1 MDKEQGA
8 YMPPKDGKELL
19 DIIDNLNEFAEKL
32 LSRIADESDEGCKQL
47 VHVLESARARY
58 NKPIESWLKGWFY
71 QFTRKRGQEIDMAIK
86 GMEAFPDAYTR
97 LQEFKLLV
105 GKGEWEHGSF
115 NYYLFDELIKSV
127 PGYKPLES
135 ELVHPII
142 LKLRQKINKRIDEFM
157 SQYLATQKLIE
168 ARKQELLQTHQSAQK
183 FIDNVSMTNNLE
195 AAKKSAKENKGVIQF
210 CLIFESGIWKLSWV
224 DATGKVYALEPGEEL
239 IQILIDAKIKD
250 IVKDIDNLSALHLKQ
265 LKQECV
271 KAREMLLGRVQL
283 LINPKDPRTQ
293 AELTN
298 DVLKENGTSAT
309 FVLRGKPN
317 EYSLWWIN
325 TLGFAHEISLE
336 SYASMKTWLNDQGH
350 PLKEEHIPQLKTYL
364 LNVNTIKSIDVK
376 EDMKEFKAQ
385 LQECLAAGPKSKIPP
400 ASGAIKTTNA
410 KKLDL
415 RLFGDVERC
424 LRSQLS
430 ERQEEKAAIQEPG
443 KINLNKYENIAT
455 LFGNR
460 AKNMEQHEGQQSKL
474 NDSLSIR
481 SI

>member
-1 MDKEQGA
+1 
-8 YMPPKDGKELL
+8 MPPKDGKELL

-168 ARKQELLQTHQSAQK
+168 ARKQELLQTHQSAHK
-183 FIDNVSMTNNLE
+183 FIDNVSITNDLE
-195 AAKKSAKENKGVIQF
+195 AAKKTAKENKSVIQF
-210 CLIFESGIWKLSWV
+210 CLIFESNIWKLSWI

-239 IQILIDAKIKD
+239 IQILIDGKIKD
-250 IVKDIDNLSALHLKQ
+250 IVKDNNLSALHLKH
-265 LKQECV
+265 LKQECI

-283 LINPKDPRTQ
+283 LINPKDLRTQ
-293 AELTN
+293 VELTN
-298 DVLKENGTSAT
+298 DMLKENGTSAT

-325 TLGFAHEISLE
+325 TLGLAHEISLE
-336 SYASMKTWLNDQGH
+336 SYASMKTWLNDQSH
-350 PLKEEHIPQLKTYL
+350 PLKEEHISQLKTYL
-364 LNVNTIKSIDVK
+364 LSVNTIKSIDVK

-385 LQECLAAGPKSKIPP
+385 LQECLAAGPKSKKISPVSS
-400 ASGAIKTTNA
+400 ASKTTNA

-424 LRSQLS
+424 LKNQLT
-430 ERQEEKAAIQEPG
+430 ERQEERVATQEPG
-443 KINLNKYENIAT
+443 KINLDKYENIAT

-460 AKNMEQHEGQQSKL
+460 AKNMEQHEGQPSKP
-474 NDSLSIR
+474 NDNPYIR

>member
-1 MDKEQGA
+1 
-8 YMPPKDGKELL
+8 MPPKDGKELL
-19 DIIDNLNEFAEKL
+19 DIVDNLNEFAEKL

-183 FIDNVSMTNNLE
+183 FIDNVSIINDLE
-195 AAKKSAKENKGVIQF
+195 AAKKSAKENKGIIQF
-210 CLIFESGIWKLSWV
+210 CLIFESDIWKLSWV

-239 IQILIDAKIKD
+239 IQILIDGKIKD

-336 SYASMKTWLNDQGH
+336 PYASMKHG
-350 PLKEEHIPQLKTYL
+350 
-364 LNVNTIKSIDVK
+364 
-376 EDMKEFKAQ
+376 
-385 LQECLAAGPKSKIPP
+385 
-400 ASGAIKTTNA
+400 
-410 KKLDL
+410 
-415 RLFGDVERC
+415 
-424 LRSQLS
+424 
-430 ERQEEKAAIQEPG
+430 
-443 KINLNKYENIAT
+443 
-455 LFGNR
+455 
-460 AKNMEQHEGQQSKL
+460 
-474 NDSLSIR
+474 
-481 SI
+481 